1 MDRHEQLAAW
11 KAVAQKLMGL
21 GVSMSEQAN
30 PDASSGEERLV
41 KLWAIAL
48 LCRTTNNFAGVHLLL
63 EDNLIVEARTLVR
76 CCYENLFRMS
86 YLVAKGYDALKVW
99 IGEHNASTKK
109 VGNELLAWQ
118 RRQVDVLNEADEF
131 DTFMEEVN
139 KRETATS
146 GFAAQADVGGVRDQY
161 ITYRMLSADSAH
173 PTMEVLSRHGR
184 IEADDSLTI
193 SGASLWSEEDEDIDT
208 WELACLAVIQ
218 VYSGADTILKL
229 GREAALQECITE
241 AARLKL

>member
-1 MDRHEQLAAW
+1 
-11 KAVAQKLMGL
+11 MGL

-30 PDASSGEERLV
+30 PDASTGEEHLV

-48 LCRTTNNFAGVHLLL
+48 LCRTTNNFAGMHLLL

-86 YLVAKGYDALKVW
+86 YLVAKGYDAVEVW
-99 IGEHNASTKK
+99 IGEYNTSTKK

-118 RRQVDVLNEADEF
+118 RRQVDVLKEADEF

-139 KRETATS
+139 KRETANS
-146 GFAAQADVGGVRDQY
+146 GFAAQADAGGVRDQY

-184 IEADDSLTI
+184 IETDDSLTI
-193 SGASLWSEEDEDIDT
+193 SGASLWSDEDEDIDT

-241 AARLKL
+241 AAELKL